1 MRAIADTSLF
11 IAFEAGRTLGAEP
24 PDEVVVSVVTI
35 GELRLGVL
43 MADGIEARQRR
54 LSTLQLAAAVEPIPI
69 DGAVATAWA
78 ELVATLRT
86 IGRSMKLN
94 DSWIAATALAH
105 ELPVATQDA
114 DFDHVPGLNV
124 IRL

>member
-1 MRAIADTSLF
+1 
-11 IAFEAGRTLGAEP
+11 
-24 PDEVVVSVVTI
+24 
-35 GELRLGVL
+35 
-43 MADGIEARQRR
+43 
-54 LSTLQLAAAVEPIPI
+54 
-69 DGAVATAWA
+69 VATAWA